1 VGGLLLFSDISPAGC
16 SRKLELDFKGKQ
28 VFSSESSE
36 TTKVLV
42 WKVTCPQDNF
52 QAFLLSMQACTL
64 NHFSGVQLFAT
75 LWIVACQAPLFMGFS
90 RQEYWSGWPF
100 PSPGDLPNQ
109 GFEPGSPAQQ
119 ADSLPPEPLRKPLLS
134 GQTGGEEGEAGAP
147 RGSLSAATSLLYVP
161 IWHSEVGGPGPPLG
175 RNLLR

>member
-1 VGGLLLFSDISPAGC
+1 MGGLLLFSDISPGC

-28 VFSSESSE
+28 VLSSESNE

-75 LWIVACQAPLFMGFS
+75 LWIVACQTPLFMGFS

-100 PSPGDLPNQ
+100 PSPRDLPNQ
-109 GFEPGSPAQQ
+109 GFEPGSPARQ
-119 ADSLPPEPLRKPLLS
+119 ADSLPSEPPGKPSKLDIYNRRRKWQPTPVFLP
-134 GQTGGEEGEAGAP
+134 GESHKQ
-147 RGSLSAATSLLYVP
+147 RSL
-161 IWHSEVGGPGPPLG
+161 VGYSPWSHKELD
-175 RNLLR
+175 LTE